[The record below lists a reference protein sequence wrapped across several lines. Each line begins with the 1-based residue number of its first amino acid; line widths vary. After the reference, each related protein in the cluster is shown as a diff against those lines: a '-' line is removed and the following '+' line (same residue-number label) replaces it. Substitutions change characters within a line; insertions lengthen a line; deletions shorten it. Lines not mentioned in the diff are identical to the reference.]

1 MYTTVC
7 IATHRRPFGLERL
20 LDSLASQKGA
30 SAFDVVVV
38 DNDREKSAETI
49 AYRFRDKIPLTY
61 LVEPVRGISR
71 TRNRAVATS
80 RSSFL
85 AFIDD
90 DEWATPGWLAALEC
104 EQNRSAADV
113 VIGRVE
119 VEFDPEVS
127 ELVRRCGLFDSNL
140 PPDGAVVPSYNTRT
154 SNAFVRREA
163 LPDKEKPFS
172 TRFDLTGGEDVDLFR
187 RMIELGARVVA
198 STTAVVFEHR
208 PVSRANV
215 IWIFRRAMRNG
226 ANWAESDQSVISPA
240 KRLQRGVRFGW
251 TGGMELLRAGAFVTR
266 DPAKAGRHIVRGG
279 AAIGKLLG
287 IFGMQIEEYRH
298 HP

>member
-20 LDSLASQKGA
+20 LDSLASQKAA

-119 VEFDPEVS
+119 IEFDPEVS
-127 ELVRRCGLFDSNL
+127 ELVRRCGLFDPSPL
-140 PPDGAVVPSYNTRT
+140 PDGAIVPRHLTRT

-163 LPDKEKPFS
+163 LPDREKPFS
-172 TRFDLTGGEDVDLFR
+172 TRFDLSGGEDVDLFR

-198 STTAVVFEHR
+198 SKTAVVFEHR
-208 PVSRANV
+208 PVSRANLFWV
-215 IWIFRRAMRNG
+215 FRRAMRNG
-226 ANWAESDQSVISPA
+226 AVAELDRTAMSA
-240 KRLQRGVRFGW
+240 TTRLRRALGFGW
-251 TGGMELLRAGAFVTR
+251 TGGSQLLHAGTLWKRNRAQ
-266 DPAKAGRHIVRGG
+266 AGRHIVRGG
-279 AAIGKLLG
+279 TEIGRLLG
-287 IFGMQIEEYRH
+287 ILGMRIEEYRH

>member
-1 MYTTVC
+1 
-7 IATHRRPFGLERL
+7 
-20 LDSLASQKGA
+20 
-30 SAFDVVVV
+30 VVVV

-119 VEFDPEVS
+119 VEFDPKVS

-140 PPDGAVVPSYNTRT
+140 PPDGAIVPSYNTRT

-172 TRFDLTGGEDVDLFR
+172 MRFDLTGGEDVDLFG
-187 RMIELGARVVA
+187 RMIESGARVVA
-198 STTAVVFEHR
+198 STTAVVFEYR

-215 IWIFRRAMRNG
+215 NWIFRRAMRNG
-226 ANWAESDQSVISPA
+226 ANRAELHQRMSAA
-240 KRLQRGVRFGW
+240 KRIQRGLGFGW
-251 TGGMELLRAGAFVTR
+251 TGGMELLRAGAIVTR
-266 DPAKAGRHIVRGG
+266 NPAKAGRHIVSGG
-279 AAIGKLLG
+279 DAIGKLLG
-287 IFGMQIEEYRH
+287 IFGMRIQEYRR

>member
-7 IATHRRPFGLERL
+7 IATHRRPFGLARL
-20 LDSLASQKGA
+20 LDLLASQKGA

-38 DNDREKSAETI
+38 DNDREKSAEAI

-90 DEWATPGWLAALEC
+90 DEWATPGWLTALEC

-113 VIGRVE
+113 VIGRVK

-187 RMIELGARVVA
+187 RMIELGVG
-198 STTAVVFEHR
+198 SLL
-208 PVSRANV
+208 PQ
-215 IWIFRRAMRNG
+215 RR
-226 ANWAESDQSVISPA
+226 
-240 KRLQRGVRFGW
+240 
-251 TGGMELLRAGAFVTR
+251 
-266 DPAKAGRHIVRGG
+266 
-279 AAIGKLLG
+279 
-287 IFGMQIEEYRH
+287 
-298 HP
+298 

>member
-7 IATHRRPFGLERL
+7 IATHKRHLGLERL
-20 LDSLASQKGA
+20 LDSLTSQKAA
-30 SAFDVVVV
+30 SPFEVVVV
-38 DNDREKSAETI
+38 DNDQEKSGQKVAF
-49 AYRFRDKIPLTY
+49 RFRDKLPLTY
-61 LVEPVRGISR
+61 LVEPVRGIAR
-71 TRNRAVATS
+71 TRNRAVAIS
-80 RSSFL
+80 RSPFL

-90 DEWATPGWLAALEC
+90 DEWATPQWLTALEC
-104 EQNRSAADV
+104 GQKRSAADV

-119 VEFDPEVS
+119 IEFDPNVS

-140 PPDGAVVPSYNTRT
+140 PRDGAVVPPHHTRT

-163 LPDKEKPFS
+163 LPDREKPFS

-198 STTAVVFEHR
+198 STKAVVFEYR

-215 IWIFRRAMRNG
+215 LWIFRRAMRNG
-226 ANWAESDQSVISPA
+226 ANHPELDQNVMSGASL
-240 KRLQRGVRFGW
+240 RRGLRSGW
-251 TGGMELLRAGAFVTR
+251 TGGMELLRAGVVVTR

-279 AAIGKLLG
+279 DAIGKLLG
-287 IFGMQIEEYRH
+287 TFGMRVEEYRH

>member
-7 IATHRRPFGLERL
+7 IATHRRHFGLERL

-30 SAFDVVVV
+30 SDFDVVVV
-38 DNDREKSAETI
+38 DNDREKSAEMI

-119 VEFDPEVS
+119 VEFDPKVS

-140 PPDGAVVPSYNTRT
+140 PPDGAIVPSYNTRT

-172 TRFDLTGGEDVDLFR
+172 MRFDLTGGEDVDLFG
-187 RMIELGARVVA
+187 RMIESGARVVA
-198 STTAVVFEHR
+198 STTAVVFEYR

-215 IWIFRRAMRNG
+215 NWIFRRAMRNG
-226 ANWAESDQSVISPA
+226 ANRAELDQIMSAA
-240 KRLQRGVRFGW
+240 KRLQRGLGFGW
-251 TGGMELLRAGAFVTR
+251 TGGMELLRAGAIVTR
-266 DPAKAGRHIVRGG
+266 NPAKAGRHIVSGG
-279 AAIGKLLG
+279 DAIGKLLG
-287 IFGMQIEEYRH
+287 IFGMRIQEYRR